1 MNIANRLH
9 ITATMN
15 GFSLP
20 SGKPVMMY
28 AHADT
33 TKNTIVAS
41 IDKTKPN
48 STSPDILPLLKG
60 NIANS

>member
-1 MNIANRLH
+1 MNIANKLH
-9 ITATMN
+9 ITPTMN
-15 GFSLP
+15 GFSSH
-20 SGKPVMMY
+20 SGKPDMRY

-48 STSPDILPLLKG
+48 STSPDILPLFKG
-60 NIANS
+60 NIAKS